1 MVTPRIPAAV
11 RSPSLVFVA
20 LCLAGALACG
30 GGAPDAKSPNGAGDA
45 DGGGT
50 TAPATPED
58 AGPATTTTVTLGDG
72 GNLTGTKLESN
83 TTTTA
88 SFDAGAKEAAAPPPG
103 GHDPGRSPQDIQT
116 IIQAHRDE
124 ARACYDATLK
134 DHPGLEGNIDIKW
147 TIDPKGVVTETAIDD
162 AKSDIHEAGLG
173 KCIGAIIKKIAFA
186 PSPRGVETKVHY
198 PFNFHPRNG
207 PAAGH

>member
-1 MVTPRIPAAV
+1 MSRIQTASPFIVAV
-11 RSPSLVFVA
+11 
-20 LCLAGALACG
+20 CLAGALACG
-30 GGAPDAKSPNGAGDA
+30 GGQTDVKSPNGTSDTDAGA
-45 DGGGT
+45 TGSPSE
-50 TAPATPED
+50 PAD
-58 AGPATTTTVTLGDG
+58 AGPTTTTTVTLADG
-72 GNLTGTKLESN
+72 GDLTGTKLQSN
-83 TTTTA
+83 TTVTA
-88 SFDAGAKEAAAPPPG
+88 SVDAGARDAAAPPPG

-173 KCIGAIIKKIAFA
+173 KCIGAVIKKIAFA

-207 PAAGH
+207 PTH